1 LIVHQIEQP
10 NLFDEAIYRRYLARS
25 GHRRLSQQEIE
36 HEIPLARA
44 FDTDAKIA
52 TLTLELE

>member
-1 LIVHQIEQP
+1 LIVHHVEQLI
-10 NLFDEAIYRRYLARS
+10 LFDDAIHRRYLARS

-36 HEIPLARA
+36 HEAPLEPA

-52 TLTLELE
+52 TLTLELA